1 MSDARIL
8 HFLTPLKHPSPFDV
22 NVAIDAGFVVA
33 GYTMVGFDEITAL
46 TQDAMFSR
54 VPQDA
59 AKTCLFIG
67 GRDALLA
74 LDMAAAAKAAMFPPF
89 VVSVFADPAGAFTT
103 AAAMVAY
110 VEHHLRRQGGTL
122 AGAKVAV
129 FGAKGVVGGIAGVLA
144 AAAGADVTL
153 VAHDHSGTVPA
164 KAAAFE
170 ARFTLRLRVAEG
182 MTDAQKRMV
191 LSDCDVVL
199 AAGPVGVCILSRA
212 DLEHAER
219 LKIAADLNAVPPFGI
234 EGVDAKAD
242 GAPLGFAPGI
252 GVGAL
257 AIGKVKFELQH
268 ALLRRIRSAEKAAFI
283 SSSCGGRRSSPYPR
297 HRRSC
302 MPRKTSAPAGSV

>member
-22 NVAIDAGFVVA
+22 NVAVDAGFVVA
-33 GYTMVGFDEITAL
+33 GYTMVGLEDITAL

-59 AKTCLFIG
+59 ANTCLFIG

-89 VVSVFADPAGAFTT
+89 LVSVFADPAGAFTT

-110 VEHHLRRQGGTL
+110 VAHHLRRHGGTL
-122 AGAKVAV
+122 TGAKVAV
-129 FGAKGVVGGIAGVLA
+129 FGAKGVVGGIAAVLA
-144 AAAGADVTL
+144 AEAGADVTL
-153 VAHDHSGTVPA
+153 VAHDRSGAVPA
-164 KAAAFE
+164 KVAAFE
-170 ARFTLRLRVAEG
+170 ARFKLHLRIAEG
-182 MTDAQKRMV
+182 ISDEQKRAV
-191 LSDCDVVL
+191 LRDCEVVL
-199 AAGPVGVCILSRA
+199 AAGPAGVRILSRE
-212 DLEHAER
+212 DLKHAER
-219 LKIAADLNAVPPFGI
+219 LQIAADLNAVPPFGI

-252 GVGAL
+252 GIGAL

-268 ALLRRIRSAEKAAFI
+268 ALLRRIHSAEKAQFI
-283 SSSCGGRRSSPYPR
+283 T
-297 HRRSC
+297 HRE
-302 MPRKTSAPAGSV
+302 AYQLALELVG

>member
-22 NVAIDAGFVVA
+22 NVAVDAGFAVA
-33 GYTMVGFDEITAL
+33 GYTMVGMEEITAL

-67 GRDALLA
+67 GRDTLLA

-89 VVSVFADPAGAFTT
+89 VVSIFADPAGAFTT

-110 VEHHLRRQGGTL
+110 VAHRLRRQGGTL
-122 AGAKVAV
+122 TGAKVAV
-129 FGAKGVVGGIAGVLA
+129 FGAKGIVGGIAAVLA
-144 AAAGADVTL
+144 AEAGADVTL
-153 VAHDHSGTVPA
+153 VAHDRSGAVPA
-164 KAAAFE
+164 KVAAFE
-170 ARFTLRLRVAEG
+170 ARFKLHLRVAEG
-182 MTDAQKRMV
+182 ISDAQKRAA
-191 LSDCDVVL
+191 LRHCDIVL
-199 AAGPVGVCILSRA
+199 AAGPAGVRILSRE
-212 DLEHAER
+212 DLKHAER

-252 GVGAL
+252 GIGAL

-268 ALLRRIRSAEKAAFI
+268 ALLRRIHRAEKAQFI
-283 SSSCGGRRSSPYPR
+283 T
-297 HRRSC
+297 HRAAH
-302 MPRKTSAPAGSV
+302 PVALELVG